1 MSMLSNSTEPRS
13 TPSSRLSPDTRQ
25 WLYSLTENL
34 PNNLLD
40 SKDLETELPEDA
52 FTEDVRRLMHFE
64 TKPKNVDD
72 ENVPMTK
79 DDAAFVEEVLGDE
92 ESLSSDENVA
102 NEMPPQASLQ
112 PHKKRRHSNF
122 LHNDPNGY
130 DADYSFAESLRSN
143 DIPEQRGEWEP
154 VPRSRE
160 DKRTLRLLVKAER
173 ERLRRQRLKKK
184 REFEREL
191 QRQSELESLRY

>member
-1 MSMLSNSTEPRS
+1 
-13 TPSSRLSPDTRQ
+13 
-25 WLYSLTENL
+25 
-34 PNNLLD
+34 
-40 SKDLETELPEDA
+40 
-52 FTEDVRRLMHFE
+52 MHFE
-64 TKPKNVDD
+64 KKQKNFDD
-72 ENVPMTK
+72 DVVPMTK

-102 NEMPPQASLQ
+102 KKMPQTSLQ
-112 PHKKRRHSNF
+112 PQKKKRQSNF

-143 DIPEQRGEWEP
+143 DIPEQRGEWKP